1 MKEVIIYTDGA
12 CLGNPGP
19 GGYGVVLKYGE
30 HRKEL
35 SEGFRMTTNNRMEI
49 LAAIVALKA
58 IKSNEKVK
66 IILHSDSQLLIKA
79 VNEGWLSKWQKKNW
93 KTKGNENRLNY
104 DLWIKLHEELPK
116 HLVEFRWVKGHVG
129 IPENERCD
137 VLSKEAA
144 SKSNLKIDKEYEKM
158 KMEKSINEIL
168 VK

>member
-19 GGYGVVLKYGE
+19 GGYGVVLKYGN

-35 SEGFRMTTNNRMEI
+35 SEGFRKTTNNRMEI
-49 LAAIVALKA
+49 LAAVVALKA

-79 VNEGWLSKWQKKNW
+79 INEGWLDKWQKKNW
-93 KTKGNENRLNY
+93 KAKGNDKRLNY
-104 DLWIKLHEELPK
+104 DLWIKLLEELPK
-116 HLVEFRWVKGHVG
+116 HDIEFKWVKGHDG

-144 SKSNLKIDKEYEKM
+144 QKANLKIDKEYEKM
-158 KMEKSINEIL
+158 IIEKSINEKII
-168 VK
+168 K